1 MATSS
6 KSPVLEQMAWLQ
18 RTAGGPTKSLTSPS
32 VPRSSNSRFAF
43 DAQALLE
50 STGVIVKTVKF
61 GRKDTIFNRGE
72 ASDSVM
78 YVQSGHV
85 KISVGSKTGKELV
98 VAILGS
104 GDFFG
109 EACLT
114 GQTHRMATASAIT
127 PSTIVMIE
135 KHDMIRMLRTK
146 HGLTARFFAHMM
158 LRNIRVEQDLIGQL
172 FSPMEKRLARALLL
186 LARYGMEGSA
196 PWVIPNVPQDGLAEM
211 IGATLTQLN
220 SLMRQFKKLGFIK
233 YHDGIEIHGSLLNVA
248 LHE

>member
-1 MATSS
+1 MATSL

-18 RTAGGPTKSLTSPS
+18 RTGAPAKSLTNPP
-32 VPRSSNSRFAF
+32 VPNSSITKFAL
-43 DAQALLE
+43 DTQALLE
-50 STGVIVKTVKF
+50 STGVIAKTVRF
-61 GRKDTIFNRGE
+61 GRKETIFSRGE
-72 ASDSVM
+72 ASGSVM
-78 YVQSGHV
+78 YVQNGDV

-98 VAILGS
+98 VAILGA

-109 EACLT
+109 EACLS
-114 GQTHRMATASAIT
+114 GQSHRTATASAIT

-135 KHDMIRMLRTK
+135 KDDMVRMLRTK
-146 HGLTARFFAHMM
+146 QALASQFFAHMM
-158 LRNIRVEQDLIGQL
+158 VRNIRVEQDLIGQL

-196 PWVIPNVPQDGLAEM
+196 PWAIPKVPQDALAEM
-211 IGATLTQLN
+211 IGATPAQLN

-233 YHDGIEIHGSLLNVA
+233 YRDGIEIHGSLLNVA

>member
-6 KSPVLEQMAWLQ
+6 KSPVLEHMAWLQ
-18 RTAGGPTKSLTSPS
+18 RTEAPAKSLTSPS
-32 VPRSSNSRFAF
+32 LPKSSNSKFVF

-50 STGVIVKTVKF
+50 STGVIAKIVKF
-61 GRKDTIFNRGE
+61 GRKEIIFSRGE
-72 ASDSVM
+72 ASGSVM
-78 YVQSGHV
+78 YVQNGDV

-98 VAILGS
+98 VAILGA

-127 PSTIVMIE
+127 PSNIVIIE
-135 KHDMIRMLRTK
+135 KDDMVRMLRTK
-146 HGLTARFFAHMM
+146 QALASQFFAHMM
-158 LRNIRVEQDLIGQL
+158 VRNIRVEQDLIGQL

-196 PWVIPNVPQDGLAEM
+196 PWAIPKVPQDALAEM
-211 IGATLTQLN
+211 IGATPAQLN

-233 YHDGIEIHGSLLNVA
+233 YRDGIEIHGSLLNVA